1 MQSNALFRKVLNGP
15 EVTAIFRDILNAYNK
30 RLRTAAKNRGA
41 NGKAVAVGIVADV
54 LHCEEVLGGLP
65 DVPIELL
72 RAGLQEHGLV
82 LPALLTRE
90 AA

>member
-1 MQSNALFRKVLNGP
+1 
-15 EVTAIFRDILNAYNK
+15 VTAIFRDILNAYNK

-54 LHCEEVLGGLP
+54 VHCEEVLGSLP

-82 LPALLTRE
+82 LPALLIRE
-90 AA
+90 VA